1 MASDQ
6 MALESRSIF
15 QNIGLLYDAA
25 YKESVVGSLIPT
37 SDPVITEPGT
47 LIVDPPFDTD
57 TCSAGTGTGTG
68 TDNQPSL
75 PSRASV
81 SGFSKK
87 ARETQFGTVV
97 GLLTAQRKQNTAQS
111 TNQNTGS
118 TPRDTKQPITT
129 KDLAAMSVSKT
140 SGSSLGHL
148 VGLVR
153 QTQNV
158 AAKKKSEFGE
168 LNKYF
173 D

>member
-75 PSRASV
+75 SSRASA
-81 SGFSKK
+81 SGFSNK
-87 ARETQFGTVV
+87 ARKTQFGTVV

-118 TPRDTKQPITT
+118 KPRDTNQPITT
-129 KDLAAMSVSKT
+129 KDLAAMSVSKS

-158 AAKKKSEFGE
+158 AAKKRSEFG
-168 LNKYF
+168 
-173 D
+173 